1 MGWCDLQAKLGGF
14 LSDELD
20 LLLAVSFPVVFSAF
34 VDVPL
39 TILQHPINQS
49 GKPMSHGG
57 DGFRGAEL
65 AAQAS
70 VLSPEVRLA
79 SQ

>member
-1 MGWCDLQAKLGGF
+1 MGWCDLQAELGGF
-14 LSDELD
+14 LSGELD
-20 LLLAVSFPVVFSAF
+20 LLLTVSLLVVFRAF
-34 VDVPL
+34 VDVLL

-49 GKPMSHGG
+49 GKPMSHGS

-70 VLSPEVRLA
+70 VLYAEVRLA

>member
-20 LLLAVSFPVVFSAF
+20 LLLAVSFLVVFSSF
-34 VDVPL
+34 VDVLL

-49 GKPMSHGG
+49 GKSMSHGG
-57 DGFRGAEL
+57 DGFRGAQL